1 VNRTSTRGL
10 FSWALY
16 DWANSAFP
24 TVILTFV
31 FSAYFT
37 RAVAPDEI
45 TGSQVWG
52 TVIGGGGL
60 LVAIL
65 GPILGAAS
73 DQTGRRKPWI
83 LAFSLLCILSTALLW
98 FIYPD
103 QELLW
108 QGALLAG
115 IGTLGLEL
123 AIIFYNAMLPG
134 LAEEEKLGRWSGWG
148 WGLGY
153 AGGLVCLVAVM
164 LLFVNEET
172 RIGLFDT
179 DSAEHLRASFVFVAL
194 WFTVFA
200 LPFFIFTPDT
210 PKTGKP
216 LGAGI
221 RDGLLQLRDTVRNI
235 REYVHIVRFLI
246 ARIFYVDGLATLFA
260 FGGVFAAGSF
270 DFDESDILFFG
281 IALNITAGLGSFVF
295 SWLDDHV
302 GSQRTIL
309 YSLAGLIF
317 SGSTL
322 LLAHSELLFWI
333 AGLILGI
340 FVGPVQA
347 ASRSYM
353 ARVAPPAMVNEMF
366 GLYAFSGKAT
376 SFAGPLLVGWITFA
390 TGSQRIG
397 MSIIIVMFVIGF
409 LLMLTVPRADE
420 IKARS

>member
-1 VNRTSTRGL
+1 MRTSTRGL

-60 LVAIL
+60 LIAIL

-103 QELLW
+103 QTLMW

-134 LAEEEKLGRWSGWG
+134 LVEEKRLGRWSGWG

-153 AGGLVCLVAVM
+153 AGGLICLVAVM

-179 DSAEHLRASFVFVAL
+179 DSAEHLRASFVFVAAWYAL
-194 WFTVFA
+194 FA
-200 LPFFIFTPDT
+200 LPFFLFTPDT
-210 PKTGKP
+210 QKTGKP

-260 FGGVFAAGSF
+260 FGGVYAAGSF

-295 SWLDDHV
+295 SWLDDRI

-309 YSLAGLIF
+309 YSLAGLIL

-322 LLAHSELLFWI
+322 LMAHSELLFWI
-333 AGLILGI
+333 TGLVLGI

-397 MSIIIVMFVIGF
+397 MSTIIVMFVIGF
-409 LLMLTVPRADE
+409 LLMLTVPRAVE
-420 IKARS
+420 SRPGS

>member
-1 VNRTSTRGL
+1 MRTSTRGL

-60 LVAIL
+60 LIAIL

-103 QELLW
+103 QTLMW

-134 LAEEEKLGRWSGWG
+134 LVEEKRLGRWSGWG

-153 AGGLVCLVAVM
+153 AGGLICLVAVM

-179 DSAEHLRASFVFVAL
+179 DSAEHLRASFVFVAAWYAL
-194 WFTVFA
+194 FA
-200 LPFFIFTPDT
+200 LPFFLFTPDT
-210 PKTGKP
+210 QKTGKP

-260 FGGVFAAGSF
+260 FGGVYAAGSF

-295 SWLDDHV
+295 SWLDDRI

-309 YSLAGLIF
+309 YSLAGLIL

-322 LLAHSELLFWI
+322 LMAHSELLFWI
-333 AGLILGI
+333 TGLVLGI

-397 MSIIIVMFVIGF
+397 MSTIIVMFVIGF
-409 LLMLTVPRADE
+409 LLMLTVPRAVE
-420 IKARS
+420 SRPRS